1 MVTTERDAFVS
12 VSHVLAEWD
21 LRLTDAEHELETMR
35 AATGATVERLSH
47 QLEEDKAGYEQAAT
61 EVDAERA
68 EVLEAIRGLHAEV
81 TQAREHVDHVFD
93 GLAHEVTATTTHLGE
108 LREQL
113 HAPAARVDHAADQLH
128 ATMAHVEHESRGGFE
143 ALTQHLAHQVP
154 TSTQALDEDVAGAFG
169 EVAQRVVMEWLPT
182 MQSAVHEVA
191 GALDR
196 AGSHAEAHARDAH
209 EESARHA
216 DETVR
221 STEVHRAELQGRS
234 HQQARATAGTLQT
247 SAETAH
253 AVGATLIGGA
263 DALNE
268 ASNVC
273 NTGLNT
279 ALGILRELEHLFS
292 HFG

>member
-1 MVTTERDAFVS
+1 MATTERDAFAS

-21 LRLTDAEHELETMR
+21 LRLTDAEHELEAMR

-47 QLEEDKAGYEQAAT
+47 QLEEDKAVYEQAAT
-61 EVDAERA
+61 ELDAERA
-68 EVLEAIRGLHAEV
+68 DVLEAIRDLRAEV
-81 TQAREHVDHVFD
+81 TQATAHVDRVFD
-93 GLAHEVTATTTHLGE
+93 GLAHEIAVNTTHLGE
-108 LREQL
+108 LRERL
-113 HAPAARVDHAADQLH
+113 HAPIARVDHAADQLR

-143 ALTQHLAHQVP
+143 ALTQHLAHLLP
-154 TSTQALDEDVAGAFG
+154 ISTHALDEDVAGAFG
-169 EVAQRVVMEWLPT
+169 EVAQRVVTEWLPI

-191 GALDR
+191 GTLDR
-196 AGSHAEAHARDAH
+196 VGSHAEAHARDAH
-209 EESARHA
+209 EESARYA

-221 STEVHRAELQGRS
+221 STELHRAELQGRS
-234 HQQARATAGTLQT
+234 NQQARETAGTLQST
-247 SAETAH
+247 AETAH

-263 DALNE
+263 DALGE

-273 NTGLNT
+273 NTGLNS